1 MNDLA
6 EKALHGLDVARRE
19 VCARPMCSFAVLGL
33 ALCSVVMVF
42 GARVSATRPAR
53 PLTTWFGLE
62 ESQGTGP
69 SGAIMLAALV
79 ALLLTWIAVVEFVH
93 RTRQPA

>member
-6 EKALHGLDVARRE
+6 EKALHGLDAARRE
-19 VCARPMCSFAVLGL
+19 VCARPMTSFAALGL
-33 ALCSVVMVF
+33 ALCSAVMVF
-42 GARVSATRPAR
+42 GARVGGARPAR

-62 ESQGTGP
+62 ESHGASP

-79 ALLLTWIAVVEFVH
+79 ALLLT
-93 RTRQPA
+93 